1 MLFVLSLYTTSR
13 SYISALS
20 WKGISLVKTFFYL
33 NAKMQFLQS
42 LFLPIDM
49 IKLAVEVSEKCILR
63 PEKLKSWWKDWSCA
77 RAPSLC
83 HNLDSCCCWV
93 KVAVQEK
100 WRRVTFTFLDGNMS
114 NIVEQDNYYLEML
127 RVLSRG
133 VSALSDKSLKTYV
146 FHFPPVDGCSLLLF
160 LRMMLSKVR
169 ATYSDNNL
177 VHLQCK
183 AHK

>member
-1 MLFVLSLYTTSR
+1 MLFVVSFYTTSR

-83 HNLDSCCCWV
+83 HNLDSCCWV
-93 KVAVQEK
+93 KVAVEEK
-100 WRRVTFTFLDGNMS
+100 WRGVTFTFLDGNMS
-114 NIVEQDNYYLEML
+114 NIVKQDNYSLEMF
-127 RVLSRG
+127 RVLSG
-133 VSALSDKSLKTYV
+133 GLSVLNYMSFKTYV
-146 FHFPPVDGCSLLLF
+146 FSFPPVDGCSLLLF
-160 LRMMLSKVR
+160 LRMMLSKVW

>member
-1 MLFVLSLYTTSR
+1 MLFVVSLYTTQPCHGR
-13 SYISALS
+13 EYHL
-20 WKGISLVKTFFYL
+20 WDLFYV
-33 NAKMQFLQS
+33 NAKMQFLPS
-42 LFLPIDM
+42 FFSPIDM

-83 HNLDSCCCWV
+83 HNLDSCCWV
-93 KVAVQEK
+93 KVAVEGK

-133 VSALSDKSLKTYV
+133 VSALSDMSLKKYV
-146 FHFPPVDGCSLLLF
+146 FHCPPVDGGSLLLF

-177 VHLQCK
+177 VHLDCK